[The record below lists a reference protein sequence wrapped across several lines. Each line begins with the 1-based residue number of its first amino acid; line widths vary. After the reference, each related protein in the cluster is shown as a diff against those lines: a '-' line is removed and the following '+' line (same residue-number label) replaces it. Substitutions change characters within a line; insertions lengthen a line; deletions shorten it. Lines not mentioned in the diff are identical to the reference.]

1 MELLVDLHT
10 HTIASGHAYSTIT
23 ENAHAAS
30 RRGIKLLGMTDHGP
44 SMPGAPHLFHFDN
57 LSIIPDELY
66 GVKILPGVEAN
77 ITNHEGDL
85 DMPLKY
91 LAYLNLILVG
101 LHPICYPGGT
111 CEQNTQ
117 AYINAMENPY
127 TDMMVH
133 PGRPDFEMDLEKIAH
148 ASARLNIPVEVNNS
162 SLSTIREKDRARDNC
177 RSIARYM
184 VKYKSPVI
192 LGSDAHF
199 WDRVGE
205 FSDALV
211 LVQEAGISE
220 HQILNTSPDRVL
232 DYLATRRK
240 NRSNINKLS
249 HRYRLNIA

>member
-1 MELLVDLHT
+1 MDLLVDLHT

-23 ENAHAAS
+23 ENALAAS
-30 RRGIKLLGMTDHGP
+30 RRGLRLIGMADHGP

-57 LSIIPDELY
+57 LSIIPNTLY

-77 ITNHEGDL
+77 ITNHQGDL

-91 LAYLNLILVG
+91 LKYLRLILVG
-101 LHPICYPGGT
+101 LHPICYAGGS

-117 AYINAMENPY
+117 AYIKAMENPY

-133 PGRPDFEMDLEKIAH
+133 PGRPDFEMDLEKIAY

-162 SLSTIREKDRARDNC
+162 SLSTLSDKGEARENC

-192 LGSDAHF
+192 IGSDAHF

-205 FSDALV
+205 FSEALALV
-211 LVQEAGISE
+211 HEAGISE
-220 HQILNTSPDRVL
+220 QQILNTSPDRVL

-240 NRSNINKLS
+240 NRSDVSPIP
-249 HRYRLNIA
+249 HRYGLNIA

>member
-23 ENAHAAS
+23 ENAQAAS
-30 RRGIKLLGMTDHGP
+30 RRGLKLLGMTDHGP

-66 GVKILPGVEAN
+66 GVRILPGVEAN
-77 ITNHEGDL
+77 ITNHQGDL

-91 LAYLNLILVG
+91 LEYLKLILVG

-117 AYINAMENPY
+117 AYIKAMKNPY

-148 ASARLNIPVEVNNS
+148 ASAFLNIPVEVNNS
-162 SLSTIREKDRARDNC
+162 SLSTIRDKDGARDNC

-184 VKYKSPVI
+184 AKYKSPVI

-205 FSDALV
+205 FSDALD
-211 LVQEAGISE
+211 LVHEVGISE
-220 HQILNTSPDRVL
+220 QQILNTSPDRVL
-232 DYLATRRK
+232 NYLATRRK
-240 NRSNINKLS
+240 NRSDISILS
-249 HRYRLNIA
+249 HHYGLNIA